1 MALEGPNE
9 PLRQI
14 DTNQDLLMSSE
25 KHRLHNANDYTSP
38 QDKCKEN

>member
-14 DTNQDLLMSSE
+14 DTNQDLLMSNE
-25 KHRLHNANDYTSP
+25 KHRLHTNDYASP